1 MSKPTF
7 ERTAD
12 ATLEQV
18 RAIYSARGQEYADSW
33 ALENLVTT
41 YLDST
46 LAMMGLTNV
55 PAEVKRLLQLACLVD
70 VKDSRMGGPWKSDS
84 AIDGIAYRASYTALR
99 EEYEKKPP
107 SA

>member
-1 MSKPTF
+1 MPKPTF

-18 RAIYSARGQEYADSW
+18 RAIYAQRGAEYADSW
-33 ALENLVTT
+33 SLENLVTT

-46 LAMMGLTNV
+46 LAMIGLTGV

-70 VKDSRMGGPWKSDS
+70 VKDSRMGGPFKADTVIDS
-84 AIDGIAYRASYTALR
+84 LAYRASYLTLR

-107 SA
+107 P